1 MKILCFIL
9 TLFIVFAGECKSQIV
24 ATNDSLKNC
33 MADSLSHDSI
43 SFSRKDSL
51 YLDYLSDAVEYIAEY
66 IVATQP
72 RYKLYKT
79 ENMYNL
85 IELDTATGKLWMV
98 QYGMNNKPS
107 RMKSA
112 IDDTSLLW
120 DSEPE
125 TPGRYE
131 LYPTAN
137 IHTFILLDTTNGRTY
152 QVQWS
157 MDSDNRFRI
166 PIY

>member
-1 MKILCFIL
+1 MKRLFFIL
-9 TLFIVFAGECKSQIV
+9 TLLTVVTEECKSQIV
-24 ATNDSLKNC
+24 ATNDSLDNC
-33 MADSLSHDSI
+33 ITDSLSHDSI

-51 YLDYLSDAVEYIAEY
+51 FLDYISDAVEYLAEH
-66 IVATQP
+66 IVETHP
-72 RYKLYKT
+72 KYKLYKT

>member
-1 MKILCFIL
+1 MKRLYFIL
-9 TLFIVFAGECKSQIV
+9 ILFAVVTEECKSQIV
-24 ATNDSLKNC
+24 TTNDSLENC
-33 MADSLSHDSI
+33 IIDSLSHDSI
-43 SFSRKDSL
+43 SFSQKDSL
-51 YLDYLSDAVEYIAEY
+51 YLDYISDAVEYIAEF
-66 IVATQP
+66 IANTQP

-98 QYGMNNKPS
+98 QYGMNKKVS
-107 RMKSA
+107 RMKVA

-120 DSEPE
+120 DWEPK

-137 IHTFILLDTTNGRTY
+137 IHTFILLDTTSGRTY

>member
-1 MKILCFIL
+1 MKRLFLIL
-9 TLFIVFAGECKSQIV
+9 TLLIVVTEECKSQLV

-33 MADSLSHDSI
+33 ITDSLSHDSI

-51 YLDYLSDAVEYIAEY
+51 YLGYISDAVEYIAGY
-66 IVATQP
+66 IVNNQP

-79 ENMYNL
+79 DNMYNL

-98 QYGMNNKPS
+98 QFGMNKKTS
-107 RMKSA
+107 RMKVA
-112 IDDTSLLW
+112 IDDTPLLW
-120 DSEPE
+120 DWEE
-125 TPGRYE
+125 VIPGRYE
-131 LYPTAN
+131 LYPTNN
-137 IHTFILLDTTNGRTY
+137 IYTFILLDTSNGRTY